1 MNTKNTGMLISMARK
16 EKGMTQLELAEILN
30 VSDRTISKWERGA
43 GFPDVSLL
51 TPLADALGLSVVDL
65 LQGSRGHD
73 TAAELSVREALTA
86 ACRQMKENARRNRN
100 KILAAAAIFLVAA
113 GAVFGGLYQMGKNRI
128 LFPPRIHGEILMEA
142 AADDAFRADAFRAE
156 LLVKKANTG
165 VYRHTCRY
173 ELDAYG
179 NASVA
184 ENFLWQSYIDTVP
197 GDVCKKL
204 KALSEKELLTV
215 RQTETG
221 FLAVF
226 YGSPHDT
233 ITIIET
239 DAACNV
245 SYKYELD
252 TADYT
257 TPCEAVFSD
266 GERLCVLSYREMD
279 DRLFITSVDKV
290 NGAEK
295 TVSFC
300 GADLHAAQGDNTAEP
315 YGTDADGAAEPYGAE
330 TGGLPIGG
338 FNFNGGNLWAEDD
351 VLYFAET
358 NYSEKRT
365 AVFGACNLTDGKIIK
380 CVVAE
385 DAQVMNVRRDR
396 DRGTVQILINRGRY
410 EPLELY
416 ELDAE
421 TLRERGKTLLE
432 LPHEYLAGKGY
443 QTENY
448 LLFQSD
454 IDGERAAVLFPEL
467 MAGGIGSALTD
478 MRSYILL
485 VYDCQSGETACRT
498 RLTMDVNYEIYEI
511 QLPEGF

>member
-73 TAAELSVREALTA
+73 ATAELSVREALTA

-113 GAVFGGLYQMGKNRI
+113 GAVFGGLHQLGENRI

-142 AADDAFRADAFRAE
+142 ATDDAFRAE
-156 LLVKKANTG
+156 LLVKKASTG
-165 VYRHTCRY
+165 VFRHTCRY

-184 ENFLWQSYIDTVP
+184 ENFQWQSYVDTVP

-226 YGSPHDT
+226 YGGPYEK
-233 ITIIET
+233 ITMIET

-245 SYKYELD
+245 SFRYELD

-257 TPCEAVFSD
+257 TPCEAALSN
-266 GERLCVLSYREMD
+266 GERLHVLSYREMD

-290 NGAEK
+290 SGAEK

-300 GADLHAAQGDNTAEP
+300 GKDLCGAQGNN
-315 YGTDADGAAEPYGAE
+315 AAEPYGAE
-330 TGGLPIGG
+330 TDGLPIGG
-338 FNFNGGNLWAEDD
+338 FNFNEGNLWVEKD

-358 NYSEKRT
+358 NYSEKRM
-365 AVFGACNLTDGKIIK
+365 AVFGACNLTDGKIMR
-380 CVVAE
+380 CVVIE
-385 DAQVMNVRRDR
+385 DAQVMKVRKDKE
-396 DRGTVQILINRGRY
+396 RGIVQVLVNRGRY

-416 ELDAE
+416 ELDAA

-432 LPHEYLAGKGY
+432 LLHEYLAGKGY

-454 IDGERAAVLFPEL
+454 IEGERAAVLFPEL

-485 VYDCQSGETACRT
+485 VYDCQSGETVCRT

-511 QLPEGF
+511 QLPEEF